1 MRLTILKSSNNLRD
15 FPVLGRTRMTLQH
28 RQSALPLHDAFL
40 KAGQFLRN
48 WSPSTLRTYEQGL
61 RSLGIEQPSK
71 IDLDQWVIRLRE
83 RGLTPGGV
91 NMYVR
96 SINSYLTWLHE
107 EQHADARLRVKLLR
121 VTLHQHTLLT
131 DSEVKALL
139 HFKPTSHRHRRAH
152 VLVLLLLDT
161 GVRITEAL
169 TLERS
174 KVRLDDLLVTVM
186 GKGRKER
193 TVPFSLALRPFLFR
207 WLRSTSERGPFVF
220 ATRTGSRLQSRNAF
234 RDVRALVQASGV
246 NAHVHPHLLR
256 HQFAATYIRKG
267 GDIYRLSRL
276 LGHTAVT
283 TTQLYLRSLG
293 VDDFRAGLER
303 LTPLAS

>member
-1 MRLTILKSSNNLRD
+1 
-15 FPVLGRTRMTLQH
+15 MT
-28 RQSALPLHDAFL
+28 RQSRGTVLPLHDAFL

-48 WSPSTLRTYEQGL
+48 WSANTLRTYEQGL
-61 RSLGIEQPSK
+61 RSLAIEAPSK
-71 IDLDQWVIRLRE
+71 TDLDQWVVRLRE

-96 SINSYLTWLHE
+96 SINSYLTWLHDDG
-107 EQHADARLRVKLLR
+107 HAAARLRVKLLR

-131 DSEVKALL
+131 DAEVKALVR
-139 HFKPTSHRHRRAH
+139 FKPTSRHHKRAH

-174 KVRLDDLLVTVM
+174 KVRLEDLLITVM

-207 WLRSTSERGPFVF
+207 WLRSKDERGPFVF
-220 ATRTGSRLQSRNAF
+220 ATRSGSRFEYRNAF
-234 RDVRALVQASGV
+234 REVRAVVKAAGV
-246 NAHVHPHLLR
+246 TTHVHPHLLR

-283 TTQLYLRSLG
+283 TTQIYLRSLG
-293 VDDFRAGLER
+293 VEDLRTGMER